1 MLTAILA
8 TLLVILVV
16 VLSLIIW
23 SIKRHRDPDLHIE
36 CDHPI
41 DKLVPSLAGL
51 TLSTAID
58 GNSVEIFENGAY
70 FDVLIEDIGKAR
82 HSVHFETFLWEEGVL
97 AKRIARRAWPSVR
110 RPGCRCACCSTRSA
124 RRRWARRSSVR

>member
-8 TLLVILVV
+8 TLLFILVV
-16 VLSLIIW
+16 VLSVIIW

-36 CDHPI
+36 CDYPI
-41 DKLVPSLAGL
+41 ESSCRRLPASR
-51 TLSTAID
+51 LSTAVD

-82 HSVHFETFLWEEGVL
+82 HSVHFETFLWEEGV
-97 AKRIARRAWPSVR
+97 AGQARRGRLGGACEG
-110 RPGCRCACCSTRSA
+110 RPAGARAA
-124 RRRWARRSSVR
+124 RRDRLEEDGDASSVR